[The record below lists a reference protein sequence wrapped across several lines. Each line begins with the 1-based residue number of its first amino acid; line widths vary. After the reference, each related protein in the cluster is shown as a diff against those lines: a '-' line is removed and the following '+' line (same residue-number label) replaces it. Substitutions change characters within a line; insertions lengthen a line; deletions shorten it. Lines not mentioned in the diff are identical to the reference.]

1 MSMYSTKEDS
11 QRETKKISPDKS
23 NVFIT
28 PGTCQSHES
37 SELKRTTAQQAL
49 HGSVLF
55 SSRMVGLRR
64 RRKPDGP
71 VRKEWDDE
79 DAWAAGAGK
88 SIDGIKPI
96 VRGRGR
102 GRALM
107 PTPRL
112 VPAQCSGKGTSY
124 VH

>member
-64 RRKPDGP
+64 RKPDGP
-71 VRKEWDDE
+71 VGKEWDDE
-79 DAWAAGAGK
+79 DFWAGC
-88 SIDGIKPI
+88 
-96 VRGRGR
+96 GRG
-102 GRALM
+102 
-107 PTPRL
+107 
-112 VPAQCSGKGTSY
+112 KI
-124 VH
+124 H